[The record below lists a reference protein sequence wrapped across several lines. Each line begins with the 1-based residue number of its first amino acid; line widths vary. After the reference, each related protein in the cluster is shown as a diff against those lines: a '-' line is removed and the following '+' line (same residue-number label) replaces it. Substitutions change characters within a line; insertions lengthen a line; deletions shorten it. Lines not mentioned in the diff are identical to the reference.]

1 MKGLIAKLA
10 LVSMLA
16 CAATSWAYFPYGYFK
31 KDGSGFIPVRY
42 DLTKLPNSTLTFHI
56 NADRLWL
63 LPDNHPQAALFA
75 DLKAALDAWNVSNS
89 ALRLKPGGFTHLTRF
104 NGPAGLVSFTP
115 EIAPGIAVIHGYE
128 TGPLPTD
135 DSVAF
140 IPLTA
145 SFVKLP
151 HLVDE
156 LGAYGLL
163 NALSTGIGGSIG
175 LNNSHIMGA
184 LTQVVYTNNRGRLSP
199 DDVAGISSLYPTDNF
214 DKTTG
219 ELAGW
224 VTGPKGPVALGAVTA
239 YNDSAAIGTYTNPD
253 GSFLIRG
260 LPPGSYRLFIQ
271 PLMGGLRGGVDKDP
285 NLLGPQTKLGGG
297 AVKPSLDFGA
307 CFLAILGESEL
318 SESNA
323 RALDVAA
330 GTRVYARIWGV
341 PARGTYGIDAY
352 DAISNLAGGAW
363 VPSIW
368 VQQGGQV
375 PAVVDAHK
383 MVQMLPDP
391 ATKEKVKTVVV
402 QVGFTG
408 WHEAGGPGLTASN
421 LDGTVDASDS
431 APWYDSTLS
440 FTVSATPQARP
451 GIQSVI
457 YVAYPPSDKPGPP
470 ELYFSAGY
478 VHVVPGAQAAG
489 VPPRVT
495 SISPTSGVGGT
506 AITITGS
513 GFNDFS
519 KVFFDGL
526 PATVVSRSPTSLVV
540 TAPRGAAGHGSGIFV
555 INADGQGSDFF
566 VNAGVTL
573 VDGRPK
579 DLTNLVRFTYDPAIP
594 APSIVLAPTSVNS
607 GQRLLIQVV
616 GTNTH
621 FVQDGTFAG
630 FGSGDVIV
638 NSMTVSSPTSLAA
651 DITVNAKIGEGFP
664 VTVVTGE
671 EVAFLQSAFRVSP
684 APPITLQVVSGN
696 GQTGLAG
703 SKLPAPLVVMAQ
715 DAAGGP
721 LAGITVTFTVQAGGG
736 TVSPTSAIT
745 DAKGLASTVLTLGPA
760 AGFNAVVASADQ
772 FQSVGFVLAAGG
784 ASAASLRV
792 TSSGDGQTAP
802 AGQDLP
808 NPLVLTILDALTNRR
823 LAGLPVTWRV
833 TSGGGVVTPMF
844 TLTDASGTAAAQW
857 TLGPTTGSQALE
869 ASISG
874 FSPIVFKADA
884 QSVAAAPSVPTN
896 GVLNAAGLDT
906 VSRSISPGGL
916 VSIFGSGL
924 FPSQTGASPG
934 FWPGTDQIRT
944 LFGGTEVTFDGV
956 RAPILYASNSQL
968 NVQVPFEVGGKSTVQ
983 MVVTVGGTRS
993 NSVALDVQ
1001 PATPGLFTMNSTGR
1015 GAAVALNQDNSRN
1028 SASSPV
1034 SRGQLIQLFGTGL
1047 GSLAPSIATGRVA
1060 PSGALLPLAVYVPK
1074 VTIGGSAA
1082 SVEYAG
1088 LAPGYVGLW
1097 QVNVRVPW
1105 NAPTGEQ
1112 PVVLETW
1119 AQRSNIATVFV
1130 R

>member
-31 KDGSGFIPVRY
+31 KDGSAIIPVRY
-42 DLTKLPNSTLTFHI
+42 DLSKLPNSTLTFHI

-175 LNNSHIMGA
+175 LNNSHIMGT

-224 VTGPKGPVALGAVTA
+224 VTGPKGPVVLGAVTA

-271 PLMGGLRGGVDKDP
+271 PLMGGLRGGDDKDP

-297 AVKPSLDFGA
+297 AVTPSLDFGA
-307 CFLAILGESEL
+307 CFLGILGESEL
-318 SESNA
+318 AESNA

-341 PARGTYGIDAY
+341 PVRGIYGIDAN

-375 PAVVDAHK
+375 PAVVEAHK
-383 MVQMLPDP
+383 MVQIPDP
-391 ATKEKVKTVVV
+391 VTKEKVQTVVV
-402 QVGFTG
+402 QVMFTG

-451 GIQSVI
+451 GIHSVI
-457 YVAYPPSDKPGPP
+457 YVAYPPPDKPGPP

-506 AITITGS
+506 AVTITGS
-513 GFNDFS
+513 GFNDSS

-555 INADGQGSDFF
+555 INGDGQGSDFF

-621 FVQDGTFAG
+621 FVQDETFAG
-630 FGSGDVIV
+630 FGAGDVII
-638 NSMTVSSPTSLAA
+638 NSITVSSPTSLVA

-671 EVAFLQSAFRVSP
+671 EVAYLKSAFRVSP

-696 GQTGLAG
+696 GQTGAAG
-703 SKLPAPLVVMAQ
+703 AKLPAPLVVMAQ
-715 DAAGGP
+715 DATGGP

-772 FQSVGFVLAAGG
+772 FQSVGFVLAGG
-784 ASAASLRV
+784 GVSAASLRV
-792 TSSGDGQTAP
+792 TSSGDNQTAI
-802 AGQDLP
+802 AGQELP
-808 NPLVLTILDALTNRR
+808 NPLVLGVMDALTNRR

-833 TSGGGVVTPMF
+833 TRGGGVVAPAF
-844 TLTDASGTAAAQW
+844 TLTDASGTVTAQW
-857 TLGPTTGSQALE
+857 TLGPTTGPQTLE
-869 ASISG
+869 ATLSG
-874 FSPIVFKADA
+874 ISPIVFKADA
-884 QSVAAAPSVPTN
+884 QGVAGVPTVTRN
-896 GVLNAAGLDT
+896 GVLNAAALDT
-906 VSRSISPGGL
+906 VSRSISPGSL

-924 FPSQTGASPG
+924 FPSPTGASPG
-934 FWPGTDQIRT
+934 LWPGTDQIRT

-956 RAPILYASNSQL
+956 RAPIMYASNSQL

-983 MVVTVGGTRS
+983 MVVTVGGTS
-993 NSVALDVQ
+993 SSAVALDVQ
-1001 PATPGLFTMNSTGR
+1001 PAAPGLFTVDSTGR
-1015 GAAVALNQDNSRN
+1015 GAVVALNQDNSRN

-1034 SRGQLIQLFGTGL
+1034 TRGQLIQLFGTGL
-1047 GSLAPSIATGRVA
+1047 GSLAPSIATGRTA
-1060 PSGALLPLAVYVPK
+1060 PSGALLPLAVYLPK
-1074 VTIGGSAA
+1074 VTIGGIAA

-1097 QVNVRVPW
+1097 QVNVRVPS